1 MQQTIIQRS
10 PNGKDKLWSGEYIF
24 LLGINLLLAIS
35 FYMIAPVLPKY
46 ATQLGASLSLA
57 GVIAGLFSITALVA
71 RPFGGL
77 LADRINKKRILFVAT
92 TLLFFSAFGYSFS
105 PTIPLLVGFRILH
118 GIGFSISS
126 TAVVALA
133 IFFIPKDR
141 LGEGVGYFG
150 LGQILSS
157 AVGPNIGIW
166 VGQKYGYPITFGL
179 SGVVL
184 LVTALLITF
193 LRQGPPRD
201 AFQAATNGK
210 KKFKIGDLIAVELLP
225 LAIMG
230 GVFSMTNGL
239 VSSFLVLIG
248 DARHIANIGL
258 YFSINALCLLF
269 VRPIAGKL
277 SDKKGLALILIPAL
291 ILTALESLLL
301 ANASVLWVF
310 LVAGAC
316 KAFGQ
321 GSAQPALQSA
331 CIKKLGPERSGVAT
345 STFYIGGDIGQGMGP
360 IIGGAVA
367 GAFGYQT
374 MFYSSAAVLGVVF
387 LAFGLFKL
395 ISHNKLELRNAN

>member
-10 PNGKDKLWSGEYIF
+10 PNGKGKLWSGEYIF

-46 ATQLGASLSLA
+46 AIQLGASLSLA
-57 GVIAGLFSITALVA
+57 GIIAGLFSITALVA

-77 LADRINKKRILFVAT
+77 LADRINKKRILFIAT
-92 TLLFFSAFGYSFS
+92 SVLSFSAFGYCFS
-105 PTIPLLVGFRILH
+105 TTIPFLVGFRILH
-118 GIGFSISS
+118 GIAFSISS
-126 TAVVALA
+126 TAVIALA
-133 IFFIPKDR
+133 VSFIPIER

-166 VGQKYGYPITFGL
+166 VGQKYGLPFTFGL
-179 SGVVL
+179 SGVIL
-184 LVTALLITF
+184 LVSALLIT
-193 LRQGPPRD
+193 LIHRETASD
-201 AFQAATNGK
+201 AILAASQRK
-210 KKFKIGDLIAVELLP
+210 KKLIMGDLIAVELLP
-225 LAIMG
+225 LALMG

-269 VRPIAGKL
+269 VRPFAGRL

-301 ANASVLWVF
+301 ANASVLWVV
-310 LVAGAC
+310 LIAAAC

-321 GSAQPALQSA
+321 GSAQPSLQSA

-345 STFYIGGDIGQGMGP
+345 STFYIGADIGQGLGP
-360 IIGGAVA
+360 MMGGAIA

-387 LAFGLFKL
+387 LAFGIFKL